1 MKLVPHTAAS
11 HTGVS

>member
-1 MKLVPHTAAS
+1 MKLVPHTPAS